1 MERLRHK
8 ILVYDGAMGTMLQK
22 SGLKLNQCPESLNIS
37 HPEMLIDIHRA
48 YVEAGA
54 DLIQTN
60 TFGANRIKLSEF
72 GMEHEVKRFNGAG
85 IQLAR
90 KAAGRETMVVGDIG
104 PLGKLIHPLGK
115 MTFDQAYDVFYEQAK
130 VLGDSGADLLAIET
144 MSDLQEMRIALIAA
158 KEATGL
164 PIIAQ
169 MTFSEDMRTLT
180 GTNPETTATVLESLG
195 ASVIGVNCGSGP
207 KNMVPIIERMAKVTT
222 AFLIAQPNAGLPQ
235 LINGN
240 TVFQQTPDEMAC
252 YVKPFIQAGANI
264 IGGCCG
270 TTPDHIEAIASAAH
284 SQIMTPKKEIS
295 YSKLASRSKI
305 VCIGSTF
312 PTQFIGER
320 INPTARKKLARSIVQ
335 GDMSL
340 VCEEARGQVK
350 AGASILDVNMGVP
363 NIDEAVVMT
372 KAIEEIQR
380 LVDVPIAIDS
390 TKPEVLEAGLKAFI
404 GKPLINSVNGH
415 EESLEHILPLAKKYG
430 ASILGLTLDKN
441 GIPRTAN
448 ERLEVARHIVNRALK
463 FGIARDDIFIDC
475 LVLTAGAQQ
484 SLVIETIETLKLIK
498 EALGVKTILGVSN
511 VSHGLPHRELLNATY
526 LAMAL
531 GNGLNLPILNPYHDD
546 MINTMKAADV
556 LNNRDIHGQY
566 FIQWEPA
573 ETSAKSSTLAKSP
586 KSSLDKSEKHA
597 HPLFKGI
604 LEGDKDHIVGSIEAE
619 LALGQKPLDLIN
631 QYLIPALELVGKKYE
646 EKIYFLPQL
655 MLAAEAMK
663 KAFLRLKM
671 EMTSDRSIKKDTI
684 VMATVKGDIH
694 DIGKNIVSV
703 MLENHGF
710 NIIDLGK
717 DVSTDLIIQTAVRE
731 NAKIIGLSALMTTT
745 MPEMGRVME
754 DLRVLGKPIDVMIG
768 GAVVNV
774 EYAKSIGAH
783 YSHDA
788 VEAVALAKRLTRKIS
803 F

>member
-8 ILVYDGAMGTMLQK
+8 ILVYDGAMGTILQK

-37 HPEMLIDIHRA
+37 HPEMIMGIHRA

-72 GMEHEVKRFNGAG
+72 GMEHEVKRFNETG

-90 KAAGRETMVVGDIG
+90 QAAGKDTLVVGDIG
-104 PLGKLIHPLGK
+104 PLGKLIHPLGE

-130 VLGDSGADLLAIET
+130 VLGDAGADLLAIET

-158 KEATGL
+158 KEAADL

-169 MTFSEDMRTLT
+169 MTFSADMRTLT
-180 GTNPETTATVLESLG
+180 GTDPETAVTVLESLG
-195 ASVIGVNCGSGP
+195 ASIIGVNCGSGP
-207 KNMVPIIERMAKVTT
+207 KDMVPVIARMAKVSQ
-222 AFLIAQPNAGLPQ
+222 AYLIAQPNAGLPQ
-235 LINGN
+235 LINGK
-240 TVFQQTPDEMAC
+240 TVFQQTPEEMAR
-252 YVKPFIQAGANI
+252 YVKSFIEAGANI
-264 IGGCCG
+264 VGGCCG
-270 TTPDHIEAIASAAH
+270 TTPDHIKVIARLAH
-284 SQIMTPKKEIS
+284 SQHPASKNEIA

-305 VCIGSTF
+305 VCIGSTS

-320 INPTARKKLARSIVQ
+320 INPTARKKLAHSIVQ

-340 VCEEARGQVK
+340 VCQEAQGQVK

-363 NIDEAVVMT
+363 NIEEAAVMI
-372 KAIEEIQR
+372 KAIESIQR

-390 TKPEVLEAGLKAFI
+390 TKPEVLEAGLKTFI

-415 EESLEHILPLAKKYG
+415 EESLERILPLAKKYG
-430 ASILGLTLDKN
+430 ASILGLTLDEN
-441 GIPRTAN
+441 GIPLTAN
-448 ERLEVARHIVNRALK
+448 KRLKVAQHIVNRALK
-463 FGIARDDIFIDC
+463 LGIARDDIFIDC

-484 SLVIETIETLKLIK
+484 SLVMETIKALKIVK
-498 EALGVKTILGVSN
+498 EELGVKTVLGVSN
-511 VSHGLPHRELLNATY
+511 VSYGLPHRELLNATY

-531 GNGLNLPILNPYHDD
+531 GNGLDLPILNPYQGN
-546 MINTMKAADV
+546 MIHTMRAADV

-566 FIQWEPA
+566 FIQWEP
-573 ETSAKSSTLAKSP
+573 ETTINPVSFPESQKNSVKKLG
-586 KSSLDKSEKHA
+586 EQY

-604 LEGDKDHIVGSIEAE
+604 LEGDKEHIVRYIEAE
-619 LALGQKPLDLIN
+619 LTRGQKPLDLIN

-655 MLAAEAMK
+655 MLAAETMK
-663 KAFLRLKM
+663 KAFLRLKV
-671 EMTSDRSIKKDTI
+671 EMTPDKNEKKNTI

-703 MLENHGF
+703 ILENHGF

-717 DVSTDLIIQTAVRE
+717 DVSTDLIIQTAIRE

-745 MPEMGRVME
+745 MPEMARVTE
-754 DLRVLGKPIDVMIG
+754 SLRVLGKPIEVMVG
-768 GAVVNV
+768 GAVVNA
-774 EYAKSIGAH
+774 EYAKDIGAH

-788 VEAVALAKRLTRKIS
+788 VEAVALAKRLARKIS